1 MKFLCEVLGK
11 SKQAYY
17 KDDGNRVVQ
26 EGMKEQVIVDYV
38 RKIRLKDAALG
49 GAKLWRMYQRDQP
62 EEMRLGRDHFKRVLR
77 ENGLCIRRRRRK
89 PRTTN
94 SRHGLPLYPNLVRD
108 LIPTGPNQVWVSD
121 ITYLE
126 KGSDDEGGKFYYL
139 ALITDAYSHEIIGW
153 DLSRTL
159 NKEGALRALEK
170 AFRRLNSQ
178 EQGLIHHSD
187 RGLQYASLE
196 YVKRLKK
203 RGISI
208 SMTEN
213 GDPKENAVAERVNGI
228 VKNEL
233 LKGKPLGTFEQV
245 LEELNKAIRF
255 YNQERP
261 HMSCGMYTPMEA
273 ATMTGPLYK
282 SWHSYREKA
291 IEQNRAR
298 QTV

>member
-1 MKFLCEVLGK
+1 MLDFARSV
-11 SKQAYY
+11 
-17 KDDGNRVVQ
+17 RV
-26 EGMKEQVIVDYV
+26 
-38 RKIRLKDAALG
+38 KDASIG
-49 GAKLWRMYQRDQP
+49 CTKMWRMYQKMHTKDMQV
-62 EEMRLGRDHFKRVLR
+62 GRDHFNRVLR
-77 ENGLCIRRRRRK
+77 ENGMCIRRRCRK

-108 LIPTGPNQVWVSD
+108 LIPTRPNQVWVSD

-126 KGSDDEGGKFYYL
+126 KGSDDEEGKFYYL

-170 AFRRLNSQ
+170 AFRRLNGQ
-178 EQGLIHHSD
+178 ERGLIHHSD

-203 RGISI
+203 RGISV

-273 ATMTGPLYK
+273 ATMTGPLSK
-282 SWHSYREKA
+282 SWHSYRDEA
-291 IEQNRAR
+291 IEQNLAKENSLMAS
-298 QTV
+298 